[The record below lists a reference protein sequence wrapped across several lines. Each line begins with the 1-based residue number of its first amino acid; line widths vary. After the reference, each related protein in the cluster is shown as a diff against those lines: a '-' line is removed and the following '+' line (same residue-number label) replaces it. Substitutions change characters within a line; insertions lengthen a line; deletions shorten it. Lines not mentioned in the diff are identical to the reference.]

1 MKIILYFLVFTLSF
15 PLFSQSQNPQWEQM
29 GFGIDQ
35 FWDVVEEFQGEL
47 FFGGSRYRKEGSAVS
62 NLFATDG
69 KNTRI
74 IRGLIDHGYEGTIE
88 AMIVRNSNLYISVR
102 KGIRDP
108 TYLMGGIFK
117 FDGQQFTLLAERKEF
132 GPPRDFTIFKDSI
145 YIRGAFDK
153 NSSVYD
159 ILIYRDTTW
168 ERLNL
173 INGEHRFSAGVP
185 LVIND

>member
-15 PLFSQSQNPQWEQM
+15 PLFSQAQNPQWEQM

-88 AMIVRNSNLYISVR
+88 AMIVRNSNL
-102 KGIRDP
+102 
-108 TYLMGGIFK
+108 
-117 FDGQQFTLLAERKEF
+117 
-132 GPPRDFTIFKDSI
+132 
-145 YIRGAFDK
+145 
-153 NSSVYD
+153 
-159 ILIYRDTTW
+159 
-168 ERLNL
+168 
-173 INGEHRFSAGVP
+173 
-185 LVIND
+185 